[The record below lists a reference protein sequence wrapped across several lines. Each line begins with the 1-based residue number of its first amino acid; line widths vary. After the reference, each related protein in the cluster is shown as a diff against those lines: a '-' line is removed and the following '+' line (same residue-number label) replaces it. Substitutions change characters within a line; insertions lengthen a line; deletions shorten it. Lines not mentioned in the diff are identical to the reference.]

1 MIKNCQNCI
10 HKNVCG
16 LKEKYSQYINEMKFM
31 KEKYPEMGFTTDCPS
46 WMCETI
52 INNEQCDNFKNEELF
67 LKMKEVY
74 EKQIEKLKRDND
86 KMTDIIDKKKSSQ
99 ITFENEVG
107 INKCDTCKYKKQA
120 QNDIWNPLV
129 RDGERIKNAKIFKS
143 EDVKDKGTIKEP
155 YEVTYINSEDTKE
168 EVDKKLKEILGLEKG
183 ETKGNIT
190 LNNDGTVTF
199 NNSSEIKTI
208 PSNENNRGK
217 RAERIGYLNLNNNN
231 FQDNKELLDIIMSIL
246 LYQ

>member
-1 MIKNCQNCI
+1 MIKNCQNCV

-16 LKEKYSQYINEMKFM
+16 LKEKYNQYVNEMKTM

-46 WMCETI
+46 W
-52 INNEQCDNFKNEELF
+52 
-67 LKMKEVY
+67 
-74 EKQIEKLKRDND
+74 R
-86 KMTDIIDKKKSSQ
+86 
-99 ITFENEVG
+99 FENEVG

-120 QNDIWNPLV
+120 QDDIWNSLV
-129 RDGERIKNAKIFKS
+129 RDGERVKA
-143 EDVKDKGTIKEP
+143 EDIKDKGTIKEP
-155 YEVTYINSEDTKE
+155 YTVTYINREDTKE
-168 EVDKKLKEILGLEKG
+168 EIDKKLKEILGLDKG
-183 ETKGNIT
+183 ESKGNIT

-231 FQDNKELLDIIMSIL
+231 FQDNKELLDIIMSL
-246 LYQ
+246 LLS